1 MSLIHYIFQF
11 LNITVLYFEI
21 YNKRQIF
28 RMAGSIESRSYF
40 SLQL

>member
-1 MSLIHYIFQF
+1 MSLINYISQF
-11 LNITVLYFEI
+11 LNITDLYFEI

-28 RMAGSIESRSYF
+28 RMTGSIESRSYF